1 MSTFDNLGIYWNI
14 PNLSESYLFRSP
26 GFIKQQ
32 LDTCQFLRSS
42 LQKQYR
48 GEPEKSAAEL
58 EHALQNAF
66 ITPFH
71 HILHTERVI
80 NGDALP
86 IPNMKVSGPAKLRIQ
101 KKSCQLQVGHEDSI
115 ARVGKIGDKLEIFWG
130 IGNFG
135 HPIPSHPSHPSHH
148 SVLMV
153 EDLGQLLHPELFEEI
168 GRFRRTWSGFFLGIF
183 RTSSGCQ
190 TGWNPEMMLVDFRR
204 KL

>member
-1 MSTFDNLGIYWNI
+1 M
-14 PNLSESYLFRSP
+14 SESYLFRSP

-58 EHALQNAF
+58 EQALQNAF

-80 NGDALP
+80 NDDALP
-86 IPNMKVSGPAKLRIQ
+86 IPFNMKISGPAKLRIQ
-101 KKSCQLQVGHEDSI
+101 K
-115 ARVGKIGDKLEIFWG
+115 RVATCKLDTKILLRGLGKIGNLWAS
-130 IGNFG
+130 
-135 HPIPSHPSHPSHH
+135 HPIPSHH

-153 EDLGQLLHPELFEEI
+153 EDLGQLLHPELFEEVS
-168 GRFRRTWSGFFLGIF
+168 RFRRTWSGF
-183 RTSSGCQ
+183 
-190 TGWNPEMMLVDFRR
+190 
-204 KL
+204 